1 MTGFARRDAEGEWGS
16 LSWEL
21 RSVNHR
27 YLDLSPRLPDELR
40 FLEPDVRDRL
50 SGSLSRGKVEATLRF
65 RSPAGGAAGLEID
78 WGYADQ
84 VIGACER
91 VAERLSQPGA
101 VSPLEVL
108 AMPGVV
114 AEARHDWQPVAAA
127 ALECL
132 DEAVAELVRVRE
144 GEGERLAAVIRDR
157 VEGVAT
163 LTAAVRTR
171 RVTVNEE
178 VRARLER
185 RLEELDVTA
194 DPGRLEQELAFIAQR
209 LDVDEELERLDAHV
223 AEVKAVLGRDEPVG
237 RRLDFLM
244 QELNREANTLSSKS
258 NDAETTRAAVDMK
271 VLIEQMREQVQNVE

>member
-1 MTGFARRDAEGEWGS
+1 MIRSMTGFARRDAEGDRGT

-50 SGSLSRGKVEATLRF
+50 SAALSRGKVEATLRY

-91 VAERLSQPGA
+91 VAERLSQSAP

-127 ALECL
+127 ALACL

-157 VEGVAT
+157 VVGRGDACRGRACPAGHGQRGGAR
-163 LTAAVRTR
+163 AA
-171 RVTVNEE
+171 
-178 VRARLER
+178 RAGD
-185 RLEELDVTA
+185 LEELERHRGS
-194 DPGRLEQELAFIAQR
+194 GRLEQELAFIAQR
-209 LDVDEELERLDAHV
+209 LDVDEELERLDAHA

-237 RRLDFLM
+237 RRSPF
-244 QELNREANTLSSKS
+244 S
-258 NDAETTRAAVDMK
+258 
-271 VLIEQMREQVQNVE
+271 